1 PAQINPHFL
10 FHTLNL
16 IATLFRIDPAKAREL
31 TIQLADYMR
40 FNLNTVSKSLII
52 LEREIKHLEA
62 HIEIRETRYSQ
73 RSTINLKIE
82 PDMSHVLT
90 SPSTIQPNV
99 ENAVEHGLNN
109 VTKNGQISVIIK
121 RKNDMIK
128 ISVEDNGIG
137 FTKEELNKL
146 AKHRKSETSN
156 GG

>member
-1 PAQINPHFL
+1 IP
-10 FHTLNL
+10 
-16 IATLFRIDPAKAREL
+16 
-31 TIQLADYMR
+31 
-40 FNLNTVSKSLII
+40 
-52 LEREIKHLEA
+52 
-62 HIEIRETRYSQ
+62 
-73 RSTINLKIE
+73 
-82 PDMSHVLT
+82 
-90 SPSTIQPNV
+90 PSTIQPIV

-156 GG
+156 GGVGLYNVNQKIIRLIGEKRQINFEKLKDSCGKVYFYIPIEQKGRK